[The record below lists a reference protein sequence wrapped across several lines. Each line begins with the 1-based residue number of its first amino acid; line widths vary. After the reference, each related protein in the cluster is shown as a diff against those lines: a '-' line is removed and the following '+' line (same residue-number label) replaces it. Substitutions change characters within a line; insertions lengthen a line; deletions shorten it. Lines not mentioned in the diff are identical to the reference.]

1 MKCPKCGYPVLP
13 KFTKCPHCGESLIK
27 EDNNTN
33 LPDAN
38 DFSIVKGRAIWNVQK
53 GEIAHLIK
61 ETELINTDG
70 LKGVIVQE
78 GCSAIVFMN
87 GIITSIMQAGIYSFP
102 TKEPTSAIRPVVPS
116 EPKVEDKP
124 NDLTGFTNG
133 ASAIGRGIRN
143 FLFGKKKDE
152 NPEQHVKRVERTKE
166 KISKL
171 PDLKTCRIYIVS
183 NRLFNLFFDLQ
194 VDEEGNYDFAPFV
207 IATKTVDAKIALSL
221 QMQVTNM
228 NEFVGNYLTDQQSV
242 STVLFQQQ
250 LRTCV
255 KNTLTQLLRNL
266 DYQQDGLPEPIVNNL
281 KNRIKSACNEQ
292 LYGIEVNKVLDIT
305 DESED
310 FNRFRSAEHDLFV
323 NEKEL
328 DYLTRSNE
336 FRNRIEQEKN
346 KQEANQAANAESL
359 RQTLQSINKDKLL
372 SEDEMEQFVMMM
384 DSQKRLREAKTKQ
397 EEYEALSDMKKSRL
411 VKEEDIAALE
421 NVLAQNKVSR
431 DSIVDLMRAQAEQDL
446 ALNKQIA
453 EFKLSD
459 NKKDHDIAN
468 ELKDALHKGKLAS
481 TQLDT
486 KRIIDAYQDER
497 RKKEDDYT
505 FAQQQRKDDY
515 QFQQEQKLED
525 SSFNRQ
531 KRQNDWEFSNQ
542 QRQSDWEFNNQQ
554 RQQDADFKS
563 RVQNEDYD
571 FQKQQRQQDADFKSR
586 VQNEDYDFQ
595 KQQRQQDADFKSRV
609 QNEDYDFQ
617 KQQRQQDADF
627 KSRVQN
633 EDYDFQKQQRQQ
645 DADFKSRVQNE
656 DYDFQKQQRQQD
668 ADFKSRVQ
676 NEDYDFQKQQRQD
689 DREFNNQQ
697 RQSDWEFNNQQ
708 RQQDADFKSRVQNE
722 DYDFQ
727 KQQRQDNRDFLKQ
740 QRDFQGKVQ
749 NDDYEFLKKQRLD
762 EHQFEQDKR
771 KFQSR
776 VQNEDYDFQKM
787 QREQALKEEQ
797 NQADF
802 MRQRQNKFDDL
813 DVLERK
819 AAIAQRNMKAMKEA
833 ELAELQEKNRS
844 AETMQSMNLNVEM
857 NRDNLFANMTAEQ
870 IRAAQLSHLS
880 SDAQAEMAKSY
891 SSEKENELRAQQ
903 QAEQKAL
910 YEQMMQNQM
919 AQNSQ
924 NQEMMMKMAQ
934 MMQQGMTGMGQQQMA
949 AQQQRYDD
957 QVAMKQ
963 EYRENAMRQQQ
974 RTDHTQDS
982 ALDNIGRVSTAAA
995 SNMNAYGGRNQQYQ
1009 QPSQPQQPAARTR
1022 TCPSCGAEID
1032 ADETFCPEC
1041 GSRV

>member
-78 GCSAIVFMN
+78 GCTAIVFMN

-102 TKEPTSAIRPVVPS
+102 TKEPTPAIKPVVPS
-116 EPKVEDKP
+116 EPKAGEKT
-124 NDLTGFTNG
+124 NDFTGFVNG

-171 PDLKTCRIYIVS
+171 PDFKTCRIYIVS

-207 IATKTVDAKIALSL
+207 IATKTVDAKIAISL

-228 NEFVGNYLTDQQSV
+228 NEFVDNYLTDQQSV

-250 LRTCV
+250 LRTCI
-255 KNTLTQLLRNL
+255 KSTLAQLLRNL

-292 LYGIEVNKVLDIT
+292 LYGIEVTKVLDIT

-336 FRNRIEQEKN
+336 FRNRLEQEKN

-595 KQQRQQDADFKSRV
+595 KQQRQD
-609 QNEDYDFQ
+609 E
-617 KQQRQQDADF
+617 
-627 KSRVQN
+627 
-633 EDYDFQKQQRQQ
+633 
-645 DADFKSRVQNE
+645 
-656 DYDFQKQQRQQD
+656 
-668 ADFKSRVQ
+668 
-676 NEDYDFQKQQRQD
+676 
-689 DREFNNQQ
+689 
-697 RQSDWEFNNQQ
+697 
-708 RQQDADFKSRVQNE
+708 
-722 DYDFQ
+722 
-727 KQQRQDNRDFLKQ
+727 RDFLKQ

-880 SDAQAEMAKSY
+880 SEAQAEMAKSY

-934 MMQQGMTGMGQQQMA
+934 MMQQGMMGMGQQQMA

-1009 QPSQPQQPAARTR
+1009 QPSQPQQPAARTK

>member
-33 LPDAN
+33 LHDTN

-78 GCSAIVFMN
+78 GCTAIVFMN

-102 TKEPTSAIRPVVPS
+102 TKEPTPAIRPVVPS
-116 EPKVEDKP
+116 EPKAGDRT
-124 NDLTGFTNG
+124 NDFTGFANG
-133 ASAIGRGIRN
+133 ESAIGRGIRN

-152 NPEQHVKRVERTKE
+152 KPEQHEKRVERTKE
-166 KISKL
+166 KINKL

-242 STVLFQQQ
+242 STILFQQQ
-250 LRTCV
+250 LRTCI
-255 KNTLTQLLRNL
+255 KSTLTQLLRNL
-266 DYQQDGLPEPIVNNL
+266 DYQQDGLPEPIINNL

-292 LYGIEVNKVLDIT
+292 LYGIEVTKVLDIT

-431 DSIVDLMRAQAEQDL
+431 DSIVDLMRVQAEQDL

-497 RKKEDDYT
+497 SKKEDDYT

-571 FQKQQRQQDADFKSR
+571 FQMQQRQQDADFKSR
-586 VQNEDYDFQ
+586 LQNEDYDFQ
-595 KQQRQQDADFKSRV
+595 M
-609 QNEDYDFQ
+609 
-617 KQQRQQDADF
+617 
-627 KSRVQN
+627 
-633 EDYDFQKQQRQQ
+633 
-645 DADFKSRVQNE
+645 
-656 DYDFQKQQRQQD
+656 
-668 ADFKSRVQ
+668 
-676 NEDYDFQKQQRQD
+676 
-689 DREFNNQQ
+689 
-697 RQSDWEFNNQQ
+697 QQ

>member
-102 TKEPTSAIRPVVPS
+102 TKEPTPAIRPVVPS

-124 NDLTGFTNG
+124 NDFTGFANG

-143 FLFGKKKDE
+143 FLFSKKKDE
-152 NPEQHVKRVERTKE
+152 KPEQHEKRVDRTKE
-166 KISKL
+166 KINKL

-207 IATKTVDAKIALSL
+207 IATKTVDAKIAVSL

-250 LRTCV
+250 LRTCI
-255 KNTLTQLLRNL
+255 KSTLTQLLRNL

-292 LYGIEVNKVLDIT
+292 LYGIEVTKVLDIT

-328 DYLTRSNE
+328 DYLTRTNE

-571 FQKQQRQQDADFKSR
+571 FQKQQRQD
-586 VQNEDYDFQ
+586 E
-595 KQQRQQDADFKSRV
+595 
-609 QNEDYDFQ
+609 
-617 KQQRQQDADF
+617 
-627 KSRVQN
+627 
-633 EDYDFQKQQRQQ
+633 
-645 DADFKSRVQNE
+645 
-656 DYDFQKQQRQQD
+656 
-668 ADFKSRVQ
+668 
-676 NEDYDFQKQQRQD
+676 
-689 DREFNNQQ
+689 
-697 RQSDWEFNNQQ
+697 
-708 RQQDADFKSRVQNE
+708 
-722 DYDFQ
+722 
-727 KQQRQDNRDFLKQ
+727 RDFLKQ

-880 SDAQAEMAKSY
+880 SEAQAEMAKSY

-934 MMQQGMTGMGQQQMA
+934 MMQQGMMGMGQQQMA

-1009 QPSQPQQPAARTR
+1009 QPSQPQQPAARTK

>member
-1 MKCPKCGYPVLP
+1 MKCPKSGYPVLP

-61 ETELINTDG
+61 ETELINTDS

-102 TKEPTSAIRPVVPS
+102 TKEPTPAIRSVVPS
-116 EPKVEDKP
+116 EPKVEDEP
-124 NDLTGFTNG
+124 NDFTGFGNG

-143 FLFGKKKDE
+143 FLFSKKKDE
-152 NPEQHVKRVERTKE
+152 KPEQHEKRVDRTKE
-166 KISKL
+166 KINKL

-207 IATKTVDAKIALSL
+207 IATKTVDAKIAVSL

-250 LRTCV
+250 LRTCI
-255 KNTLTQLLRNL
+255 KSTLTQLLRNL

-292 LYGIEVNKVLDIT
+292 LYGIEVTKVLDIT

-459 NKKDHDIAN
+459 NKKDHDRAN

-542 QRQSDWEFNNQQ
+542 QRQ
-554 RQQDADFKS
+554 QDADFKS

-571 FQKQQRQQDADFKSR
+571 FQM
-586 VQNEDYDFQ
+586 
-595 KQQRQQDADFKSRV
+595 
-609 QNEDYDFQ
+609 
-617 KQQRQQDADF
+617 
-627 KSRVQN
+627 
-633 EDYDFQKQQRQQ
+633 
-645 DADFKSRVQNE
+645 
-656 DYDFQKQQRQQD
+656 QQRQQD

-689 DREFNNQQ
+689 E
-697 RQSDWEFNNQQ
+697 
-708 RQQDADFKSRVQNE
+708 
-722 DYDFQ
+722 
-727 KQQRQDNRDFLKQ
+727 RDFLKQ

-880 SDAQAEMAKSY
+880 SEAQAEMAKSY

-934 MMQQGMTGMGQQQMA
+934 MMQQGMMGMGQQQMA

-1009 QPSQPQQPAARTR
+1009 QPSQPQQPAARTK

>member
-78 GCSAIVFMN
+78 GCTAIVFMN

-102 TKEPTSAIRPVVPS
+102 TKEPTPAIKPVVPS
-116 EPKVEDKP
+116 EPKAGEKT
-124 NDLTGFTNG
+124 NDFTGFVNG

-152 NPEQHVKRVERTKE
+152 KPEQHEKRVERTKE
-166 KISKL
+166 KINKL

-255 KNTLTQLLRNL
+255 KNTLTQILRNL
-266 DYQQDGLPEPIVNNL
+266 DYQQDSLPEPIVNNL

-292 LYGIEVNKVLDIT
+292 LYGIEVTKVLDIT

-310 FNRFRSAEHDLFV
+310 FNRFRSAERDLFV

-336 FRNRIEQEKN
+336 FRNRLEQEKN

-525 SSFNRQ
+525 SYFNRQ

-571 FQKQQRQQDADFKSR
+571 FQKQQRH
-586 VQNEDYDFQ
+586 
-595 KQQRQQDADFKSRV
+595 
-609 QNEDYDFQ
+609 
-617 KQQRQQDADF
+617 
-627 KSRVQN
+627 
-633 EDYDFQKQQRQQ
+633 
-645 DADFKSRVQNE
+645 
-656 DYDFQKQQRQQD
+656 QD

-689 DREFNNQQ
+689 E
-697 RQSDWEFNNQQ
+697 
-708 RQQDADFKSRVQNE
+708 
-722 DYDFQ
+722 
-727 KQQRQDNRDFLKQ
+727 RDFLKQ

-880 SDAQAEMAKSY
+880 SEAQAEMAKSY

-934 MMQQGMTGMGQQQMA
+934 MMQQGMMGMGQQQMA

-1009 QPSQPQQPAARTR
+1009 QPSQPQQPAARTK

>member
-102 TKEPTSAIRPVVPS
+102 TKEPTPAIRPVVPS

-124 NDLTGFTNG
+124 NDFTGFANG

-171 PDLKTCRIYIVS
+171 PDFKTCRIYIVS

-250 LRTCV
+250 LRTCI
-255 KNTLTQLLRNL
+255 KSTLTQLLRNL
-266 DYQQDGLPEPIVNNL
+266 DYQQDGLPEPIINNL

-292 LYGIEVNKVLDIT
+292 LYGIEVTKVLDIT

-336 FRNRIEQEKN
+336 FRNRLEQEKN

-633 EDYDFQKQQRQQ
+633 EDYDFQKQQRQ
-645 DADFKSRVQNE
+645 DE
-656 DYDFQKQQRQQD
+656 
-668 ADFKSRVQ
+668 
-676 NEDYDFQKQQRQD
+676 
-689 DREFNNQQ
+689 
-697 RQSDWEFNNQQ
+697 
-708 RQQDADFKSRVQNE
+708 
-722 DYDFQ
+722 
-727 KQQRQDNRDFLKQ
+727 RDFLKQ

-880 SDAQAEMAKSY
+880 SEAQAEMAKSY

-934 MMQQGMTGMGQQQMA
+934 MMQQGMMGMGQQQMA

-1009 QPSQPQQPAARTR
+1009 QPSQPQQPAARTK

>member
-1 MKCPKCGYPVLP
+1 MKCPICGYPVLP

-78 GCSAIVFMN
+78 GCTAIVFMN
-87 GIITSIMQAGIYSFP
+87 GTITSIMQADVYTFS
-102 TKEPTSAIRPVVPS
+102 ENETSPSARPGDVNIAKTENQTALSKGFLS
-116 EPKVEDKP
+116 E
-124 NDLTGFTNG
+124 
-133 ASAIGRGIRN
+133 ASALGRGISK
-143 FLFGKKKDE
+143 FIFGKKKE
-152 NPEQHVKRVERTKE
+152 EKTEQHVKRVERTKE
-166 KISKL
+166 KINKL

-207 IATKTVDAKIALSL
+207 IATKTVDAKIAVSL

-250 LRTCV
+250 LRTCI
-255 KNTLTQLLRNL
+255 KSTLTQLLRNL

-292 LYGIEVNKVLDIT
+292 LYGIEITKVLDIT

-497 RKKEDDYT
+497 RKMEDDYT

-617 KQQRQQDADF
+617 KQQRQ
-627 KSRVQN
+627 
-633 EDYDFQKQQRQQ
+633 
-645 DADFKSRVQNE
+645 
-656 DYDFQKQQRQQD
+656 
-668 ADFKSRVQ
+668 
-676 NEDYDFQKQQRQD
+676 D

-727 KQQRQDNRDFLKQ
+727 KQQRQDDRDFLKQ

-813 DVLERK
+813 DALERK

-934 MMQQGMTGMGQQQMA
+934 MMQQGMMGMGQQQMA

-1009 QPSQPQQPAARTR
+1009 QPSQPQQPAARTK

>member
-78 GCSAIVFMN
+78 GCTAIVFMN

-102 TKEPTSAIRPVVPS
+102 TKEPTPAIKPVVPS
-116 EPKVEDKP
+116 EPKAGEKT
-124 NDLTGFTNG
+124 NDFTGFVNG

-152 NPEQHVKRVERTKE
+152 KPEQHEKRVERTKE

-171 PDLKTCRIYIVS
+171 PDFKTCRIYIVS

-292 LYGIEVNKVLDIT
+292 LYGIEVTKVLDIT

-336 FRNRIEQEKN
+336 FRNRLEQEKN

-633 EDYDFQKQQRQQ
+633 EDYDFQKQQRQ
-645 DADFKSRVQNE
+645 DE
-656 DYDFQKQQRQQD
+656 
-668 ADFKSRVQ
+668 
-676 NEDYDFQKQQRQD
+676 
-689 DREFNNQQ
+689 
-697 RQSDWEFNNQQ
+697 
-708 RQQDADFKSRVQNE
+708 
-722 DYDFQ
+722 
-727 KQQRQDNRDFLKQ
+727 RDFLKQ

-880 SDAQAEMAKSY
+880 SEAQAEMAKSY

-934 MMQQGMTGMGQQQMA
+934 MMQQGMMGMGQQQMA

-1009 QPSQPQQPAARTR
+1009 QPSQPQQPAARTK

>member
-1 MKCPKCGYPVLP
+1 M
-13 KFTKCPHCGESLIK
+13 
-27 EDNNTN
+27 
-33 LPDAN
+33 
-38 DFSIVKGRAIWNVQK
+38 
-53 GEIAHLIK
+53 
-61 ETELINTDG
+61 
-70 LKGVIVQE
+70 
-78 GCSAIVFMN
+78 
-87 GIITSIMQAGIYSFP
+87 
-102 TKEPTSAIRPVVPS
+102 
-116 EPKVEDKP
+116 
-124 NDLTGFTNG
+124 
-133 ASAIGRGIRN
+133 
-143 FLFGKKKDE
+143 
-152 NPEQHVKRVERTKE
+152 
-166 KISKL
+166 

-250 LRTCV
+250 LRTCI
-255 KNTLTQLLRNL
+255 KSTLAQLLRNL
-266 DYQQDGLPEPIVNNL
+266 DYQQDGLPEPIINNL

-292 LYGIEVNKVLDIT
+292 LYGIEVTKVLDIT

-336 FRNRIEQEKN
+336 FRNRLEQEKN

-459 NKKDHDIAN
+459 NKKEHDIAN

-542 QRQSDWEFNNQQ
+542 QRQ
-554 RQQDADFKS
+554 QDADFKS

-571 FQKQQRQQDADFKSR
+571 FQM
-586 VQNEDYDFQ
+586 
-595 KQQRQQDADFKSRV
+595 
-609 QNEDYDFQ
+609 
-617 KQQRQQDADF
+617 
-627 KSRVQN
+627 
-633 EDYDFQKQQRQQ
+633 
-645 DADFKSRVQNE
+645 
-656 DYDFQKQQRQQD
+656 QQRQQD

-689 DREFNNQQ
+689 E
-697 RQSDWEFNNQQ
+697 
-708 RQQDADFKSRVQNE
+708 
-722 DYDFQ
+722 
-727 KQQRQDNRDFLKQ
+727 RDFLKQ

-813 DVLERK
+813 DALERK

-934 MMQQGMTGMGQQQMA
+934 MMQQGMMGMGQQQMA

-1009 QPSQPQQPAARTR
+1009 QPSQPQQPAARTK

>member
-1 MKCPKCGYPVLP
+1 MKCPICGYPVLP
-13 KFTKCPHCGESLIK
+13 KFTKCPHCGESLVK

-78 GCSAIVFMN
+78 GCTAIVFMN

-102 TKEPTSAIRPVVPS
+102 TKEPTPAIRPVVPS
-116 EPKVEDKP
+116 EPKAGDRT
-124 NDLTGFTNG
+124 NDFTGFANG
-133 ASAIGRGIRN
+133 ESAIGRGIRN

-152 NPEQHVKRVERTKE
+152 KPEQHEKRVEHTKE
-166 KISKL
+166 KINKL

-242 STVLFQQQ
+242 STILFQQQ
-250 LRTCV
+250 LRTCI
-255 KNTLTQLLRNL
+255 KSTLTQLLRNL
-266 DYQQDGLPEPIVNNL
+266 DYQQDGLPEPIINNL

-292 LYGIEVNKVLDIT
+292 LYGIEVTKVLDIT

-346 KQEANQAANAESL
+346 KQEANQAANAKSL

-431 DSIVDLMRAQAEQDL
+431 DSIVDLMRVQAEQDL

-459 NKKDHDIAN
+459 NKKYHDIAN

-531 KRQNDWEFSNQ
+531 KRQNDWEFS
-542 QRQSDWEFNNQQ
+542 
-554 RQQDADFKS
+554 
-563 RVQNEDYD
+563 
-571 FQKQQRQQDADFKSR
+571 
-586 VQNEDYDFQ
+586 
-595 KQQRQQDADFKSRV
+595 
-609 QNEDYDFQ
+609 
-617 KQQRQQDADF
+617 
-627 KSRVQN
+627 
-633 EDYDFQKQQRQQ
+633 
-645 DADFKSRVQNE
+645 
-656 DYDFQKQQRQQD
+656 
-668 ADFKSRVQ
+668 
-676 NEDYDFQKQQRQD
+676 
-689 DREFNNQQ
+689 
-697 RQSDWEFNNQQ
+697 NQQ

-934 MMQQGMTGMGQQQMA
+934 MMQQGMMGMGQQQMA

-1009 QPSQPQQPAARTR
+1009 QPSQPQQPAARTK

>member
-1 MKCPKCGYPVLP
+1 MKCPICGYPVLP
-13 KFTKCPHCGESLIK
+13 KFTKCPHCGESLVK

-78 GCSAIVFMN
+78 GCTAIVFMN

-102 TKEPTSAIRPVVPS
+102 TKEPTPAIRPVVPS
-116 EPKVEDKP
+116 EPKAGDRT
-124 NDLTGFTNG
+124 NDFTGFANG
-133 ASAIGRGIRN
+133 ESAIGRGIRN

-152 NPEQHVKRVERTKE
+152 KPEQHEKRVERTKE
-166 KISKL
+166 KINKL

-250 LRTCV
+250 LRTCI
-255 KNTLTQLLRNL
+255 KSTLTQLLRNL
-266 DYQQDGLPEPIVNNL
+266 DYQQDGLPEPIINNL

-292 LYGIEVNKVLDIT
+292 LYGIEVTKVLDIT

-542 QRQSDWEFNNQQ
+542 QRQ
-554 RQQDADFKS
+554 QDADFKS

-571 FQKQQRQQDADFKSR
+571 FQM
-586 VQNEDYDFQ
+586 
-595 KQQRQQDADFKSRV
+595 
-609 QNEDYDFQ
+609 
-617 KQQRQQDADF
+617 
-627 KSRVQN
+627 
-633 EDYDFQKQQRQQ
+633 
-645 DADFKSRVQNE
+645 
-656 DYDFQKQQRQQD
+656 
-668 ADFKSRVQ
+668 
-676 NEDYDFQKQQRQD
+676 
-689 DREFNNQQ
+689 
-697 RQSDWEFNNQQ
+697 QQ

-844 AETMQSMNLNVEM
+844 AETMQSMNFNVEM

-880 SDAQAEMAKSY
+880 SEAQAEMAKSY
-891 SSEKENELRAQQ
+891 SSEKENELRVQQ

-934 MMQQGMTGMGQQQMA
+934 MMQQGMMGMGQQQMA

-1009 QPSQPQQPAARTR
+1009 QPFQPQQPTARTK

>member
-38 DFSIVKGRAIWNVQK
+38 EFSIVNGRAIWNVQK

-102 TKEPTSAIRPVVPS
+102 TKEPTPAIKPVVPS
-116 EPKVEDKP
+116 EPKAGEKT
-124 NDLTGFTNG
+124 NDFTGFVNG

-152 NPEQHVKRVERTKE
+152 KPEQHEKRVERTKE
-166 KISKL
+166 KINKL

-292 LYGIEVNKVLDIT
+292 LYGIEVTKVLDIT

-310 FNRFRSAEHDLFV
+310 FNRFRSAERDLFV

-336 FRNRIEQEKN
+336 FRNRLEQEKN

-571 FQKQQRQQDADFKSR
+571 FQKQQRQ
-586 VQNEDYDFQ
+586 
-595 KQQRQQDADFKSRV
+595 
-609 QNEDYDFQ
+609 
-617 KQQRQQDADF
+617 
-627 KSRVQN
+627 
-633 EDYDFQKQQRQQ
+633 
-645 DADFKSRVQNE
+645 
-656 DYDFQKQQRQQD
+656 
-668 ADFKSRVQ
+668 
-676 NEDYDFQKQQRQD
+676 D

-727 KQQRQDNRDFLKQ
+727 KQQRQDERDFLKQ

-934 MMQQGMTGMGQQQMA
+934 MMQQGMMGMGQQQMA

-995 SNMNAYGGRNQQYQ
+995 SNMNAYGGRNKQYQ
-1009 QPSQPQQPAARTR
+1009 QPSQPQQPAARTK

>member
-78 GCSAIVFMN
+78 GCTAIVFMN

-102 TKEPTSAIRPVVPS
+102 TKEPTPAIKPVVPS
-116 EPKVEDKP
+116 EPKAGEKT
-124 NDLTGFTNG
+124 NDFTGFVNG

-152 NPEQHVKRVERTKE
+152 KPEQHEKRVERTKE
-166 KISKL
+166 KINKL

-292 LYGIEVNKVLDIT
+292 LYGIEVTKVLDIT

-310 FNRFRSAEHDLFV
+310 FNRFRSAERDLFV

-336 FRNRIEQEKN
+336 FRNRLEQEKN

-633 EDYDFQKQQRQQ
+633 EDYDFQKQQRQ
-645 DADFKSRVQNE
+645 DE
-656 DYDFQKQQRQQD
+656 
-668 ADFKSRVQ
+668 
-676 NEDYDFQKQQRQD
+676 
-689 DREFNNQQ
+689 
-697 RQSDWEFNNQQ
+697 
-708 RQQDADFKSRVQNE
+708 
-722 DYDFQ
+722 
-727 KQQRQDNRDFLKQ
+727 RDFLKQ

-880 SDAQAEMAKSY
+880 SEAQAEMAKSY

-934 MMQQGMTGMGQQQMA
+934 MMQQGMMGMGQQQMA

-1009 QPSQPQQPAARTR
+1009 QPSQPQQPAARTK

>member
-61 ETELINTDG
+61 ETELINTDS

-102 TKEPTSAIRPVVPS
+102 TKEPTPTIRSVVPS
-116 EPKVEDKP
+116 EPKVEDEP
-124 NDLTGFTNG
+124 NDFTGFGNG

-143 FLFGKKKDE
+143 FLFSKKKDE
-152 NPEQHVKRVERTKE
+152 KPEQHEKRVDRTKE
-166 KISKL
+166 KINKL

-266 DYQQDGLPEPIVNNL
+266 DYQQDGLPEPIINNL

-292 LYGIEVNKVLDIT
+292 LYGIEVTKVLDIT

-336 FRNRIEQEKN
+336 FRNRLEQEKN

-531 KRQNDWEFSNQ
+531 KRQNDWEFS
-542 QRQSDWEFNNQQ
+542 
-554 RQQDADFKS
+554 
-563 RVQNEDYD
+563 
-571 FQKQQRQQDADFKSR
+571 
-586 VQNEDYDFQ
+586 
-595 KQQRQQDADFKSRV
+595 
-609 QNEDYDFQ
+609 
-617 KQQRQQDADF
+617 
-627 KSRVQN
+627 
-633 EDYDFQKQQRQQ
+633 
-645 DADFKSRVQNE
+645 
-656 DYDFQKQQRQQD
+656 
-668 ADFKSRVQ
+668 
-676 NEDYDFQKQQRQD
+676 
-689 DREFNNQQ
+689 
-697 RQSDWEFNNQQ
+697 NQQ

-934 MMQQGMTGMGQQQMA
+934 MMQQGMMGMGQQQMA

-1009 QPSQPQQPAARTR
+1009 QPSQPQQPAARTK

>member
-78 GCSAIVFMN
+78 GCTAIVFMN

-102 TKEPTSAIRPVVPS
+102 TKEPTPAIKPVVPS
-116 EPKVEDKP
+116 EPKAGEKT
-124 NDLTGFTNG
+124 NDFTGFANG

-152 NPEQHVKRVERTKE
+152 KPEQHEKRVERTKE
-166 KISKL
+166 KINKL

-292 LYGIEVNKVLDIT
+292 LYGIEVTKVLDIT

-595 KQQRQQDADFKSRV
+595 KQQRQD
-609 QNEDYDFQ
+609 E
-617 KQQRQQDADF
+617 
-627 KSRVQN
+627 
-633 EDYDFQKQQRQQ
+633 
-645 DADFKSRVQNE
+645 
-656 DYDFQKQQRQQD
+656 
-668 ADFKSRVQ
+668 
-676 NEDYDFQKQQRQD
+676 
-689 DREFNNQQ
+689 
-697 RQSDWEFNNQQ
+697 
-708 RQQDADFKSRVQNE
+708 
-722 DYDFQ
+722 
-727 KQQRQDNRDFLKQ
+727 RDFLKQ

-880 SDAQAEMAKSY
+880 SEAQAEMAKSY

-934 MMQQGMTGMGQQQMA
+934 MMQQGMMGMGQQQMA

-1009 QPSQPQQPAARTR
+1009 QPSQPQQPAARTK

>member
-38 DFSIVKGRAIWNVQK
+38 EFSIVNGRAIWNVQK

-87 GIITSIMQAGIYSFP
+87 GIITSIMQADVYTFS
-102 TKEPTSAIRPVVPS
+102 ENETSPS
-116 EPKVEDKP
+116 AKPGDVNIDKTE
-124 NDLTGFTNG
+124 NQTALSKGFLSE
-133 ASAIGRGIRN
+133 ASALGRGISK
-143 FLFGKKKDE
+143 FIFGKKKDE
-152 NPEQHVKRVERTKE
+152 KTEQHVKRVERTKE
-166 KISKL
+166 KINKL

-207 IATKTVDAKIALSL
+207 IATKTVDAKIAVSL

-250 LRTCV
+250 LRTCI
-255 KNTLTQLLRNL
+255 KSTLTQLLRNL

-292 LYGIEVNKVLDIT
+292 LYGIEVTKVLDIT

-431 DSIVDLMRAQAEQDL
+431 DSIVDLMRVQAEQDL

-571 FQKQQRQQDADFKSR
+571 FQM
-586 VQNEDYDFQ
+586 
-595 KQQRQQDADFKSRV
+595 
-609 QNEDYDFQ
+609 
-617 KQQRQQDADF
+617 
-627 KSRVQN
+627 
-633 EDYDFQKQQRQQ
+633 
-645 DADFKSRVQNE
+645 
-656 DYDFQKQQRQQD
+656 
-668 ADFKSRVQ
+668 
-676 NEDYDFQKQQRQD
+676 
-689 DREFNNQQ
+689 
-697 RQSDWEFNNQQ
+697 QQ

-813 DVLERK
+813 DALERK

-934 MMQQGMTGMGQQQMA
+934 MMQQGMMGMGQQQMA

-1009 QPSQPQQPAARTR
+1009 QPSQPQQPAARTK

>member
-61 ETELINTDG
+61 ETELINTDS

-102 TKEPTSAIRPVVPS
+102 TKEPTPTIRSVVPS
-116 EPKVEDKP
+116 EPKVEDEP
-124 NDLTGFTNG
+124 NDFTGFGNG

-143 FLFGKKKDE
+143 FLFSKKKDE
-152 NPEQHVKRVERTKE
+152 KPEQHEKRVDRTKE
-166 KISKL
+166 KINKL

-266 DYQQDGLPEPIVNNL
+266 DYQQDGLPEPIINNL

-292 LYGIEVNKVLDIT
+292 LYGIEVTKVLDIT

-336 FRNRIEQEKN
+336 FRNRLEQEKN

-571 FQKQQRQQDADFKSR
+571 FQKQQRQ
-586 VQNEDYDFQ
+586 
-595 KQQRQQDADFKSRV
+595 
-609 QNEDYDFQ
+609 
-617 KQQRQQDADF
+617 
-627 KSRVQN
+627 
-633 EDYDFQKQQRQQ
+633 
-645 DADFKSRVQNE
+645 
-656 DYDFQKQQRQQD
+656 
-668 ADFKSRVQ
+668 
-676 NEDYDFQKQQRQD
+676 D

-727 KQQRQDNRDFLKQ
+727 KQQRQDERDFLKQ

-880 SDAQAEMAKSY
+880 SEAQAEMAKSY

-903 QAEQKAL
+903 QAEKKAL

-934 MMQQGMTGMGQQQMA
+934 MMQQGMMGMGQQQMA

-1009 QPSQPQQPAARTR
+1009 QPSQPQQPADRTK

>member
-102 TKEPTSAIRPVVPS
+102 TKEPTPAIRPVVPS
-116 EPKVEDKP
+116 EPKAGDKT
-124 NDLTGFTNG
+124 NDFTGFANG
-133 ASAIGRGIRN
+133 ESAIGRGIRN

-152 NPEQHVKRVERTKE
+152 KPEQHEKRVDRTKE
-166 KISKL
+166 KINKL

-255 KNTLTQLLRNL
+255 KSTLTQLLRNL
-266 DYQQDGLPEPIVNNL
+266 DYQQDGLPEPIIINL

-292 LYGIEVNKVLDIT
+292 LYGIEVTKVLDIT

-336 FRNRIEQEKN
+336 FRNRLEQEKN

-571 FQKQQRQQDADFKSR
+571 FQKQQRQQDA
-586 VQNEDYDFQ
+586 
-595 KQQRQQDADFKSRV
+595 A
-609 QNEDYDFQ
+609 
-617 KQQRQQDADF
+617 
-627 KSRVQN
+627 
-633 EDYDFQKQQRQQ
+633 
-645 DADFKSRVQNE
+645 
-656 DYDFQKQQRQQD
+656 
-668 ADFKSRVQ
+668 
-676 NEDYDFQKQQRQD
+676 
-689 DREFNNQQ
+689 
-697 RQSDWEFNNQQ
+697 
-708 RQQDADFKSRVQNE
+708 FKSRVQNE

-934 MMQQGMTGMGQQQMA
+934 MMQQGMMGMGQQQMA

-1009 QPSQPQQPAARTR
+1009 QPSQPQQPAARTK
-1022 TCPSCGAEID
+1022 TCPSCGAEFD

>member
-78 GCSAIVFMN
+78 GCTAIVFMN

-102 TKEPTSAIRPVVPS
+102 TKEPTPAIRPVVPS
-116 EPKVEDKP
+116 EPKAGDRT
-124 NDLTGFTNG
+124 NDFTGFANG
-133 ASAIGRGIRN
+133 ESAIGRGIRN

-152 NPEQHVKRVERTKE
+152 KPEQHEKRVERTKE
-166 KISKL
+166 KINKL

-228 NEFVGNYLTDQQSV
+228 NEFVDNYLTDQQSV

-250 LRTCV
+250 LRTCI
-255 KNTLTQLLRNL
+255 KSTLAQLLRNL

-292 LYGIEVNKVLDIT
+292 LYGIEVTKVLDIT

-336 FRNRIEQEKN
+336 FRNRLEQEKN

-571 FQKQQRQQDADFKSR
+571 FQKQQRQD
-586 VQNEDYDFQ
+586 E
-595 KQQRQQDADFKSRV
+595 
-609 QNEDYDFQ
+609 
-617 KQQRQQDADF
+617 
-627 KSRVQN
+627 
-633 EDYDFQKQQRQQ
+633 
-645 DADFKSRVQNE
+645 
-656 DYDFQKQQRQQD
+656 
-668 ADFKSRVQ
+668 
-676 NEDYDFQKQQRQD
+676 
-689 DREFNNQQ
+689 
-697 RQSDWEFNNQQ
+697 
-708 RQQDADFKSRVQNE
+708 
-722 DYDFQ
+722 
-727 KQQRQDNRDFLKQ
+727 RDFLKQ

-880 SDAQAEMAKSY
+880 SEAQAEMAKSY

-934 MMQQGMTGMGQQQMA
+934 MMQQGMMGMGQQQMA

-1009 QPSQPQQPAARTR
+1009 QPSQPQQPAARTK

>member
-1 MKCPKCGYPVLP
+1 MKCPICGYPVLP
-13 KFTKCPHCGESLIK
+13 KFTKCPHCGESLVK

-87 GIITSIMQAGIYSFP
+87 GAITSIMQADVYTFS
-102 TKEPTSAIRPVVPS
+102 ENETSPS
-116 EPKVEDKP
+116 AKPGDVNIDKTE
-124 NDLTGFTNG
+124 NQTALSKGFLSE
-133 ASAIGRGIRN
+133 ASALGRGISK
-143 FLFGKKKDE
+143 FIFGKKKE
-152 NPEQHVKRVERTKE
+152 EKTEQHVKRVERTKE
-166 KISKL
+166 KINKL

-207 IATKTVDAKIALSL
+207 IATKTVDAKIAVSL

-250 LRTCV
+250 LRTCI
-255 KNTLTQLLRNL
+255 KSTLTQLLRNL
-266 DYQQDGLPEPIVNNL
+266 DYQQDDLPEPIVNNL

-292 LYGIEVNKVLDIT
+292 LYGIEVTKVLDIT

-328 DYLTRSNE
+328 DYLTRTNE

-497 RKKEDDYT
+497 RKMEDDYT

-531 KRQNDWEFSNQ
+531 KRQSDWEFSNQ

-571 FQKQQRQQDADFKSR
+571 FQKQQRQQDA
-586 VQNEDYDFQ
+586 E
-595 KQQRQQDADFKSRV
+595 
-609 QNEDYDFQ
+609 
-617 KQQRQQDADF
+617 
-627 KSRVQN
+627 
-633 EDYDFQKQQRQQ
+633 
-645 DADFKSRVQNE
+645 
-656 DYDFQKQQRQQD
+656 
-668 ADFKSRVQ
+668 
-676 NEDYDFQKQQRQD
+676 
-689 DREFNNQQ
+689 
-697 RQSDWEFNNQQ
+697 
-708 RQQDADFKSRVQNE
+708 FKSRVQNE

-833 ELAELQEKNRS
+833 ELAELQEKNHS

>member
-1 MKCPKCGYPVLP
+1 MKCPICGYPVLP
-13 KFTKCPHCGESLIK
+13 KFTKCPHCGESLVK

-78 GCSAIVFMN
+78 GCTAIVFMN

-102 TKEPTSAIRPVVPS
+102 TKEPTPAIRPVVPS
-116 EPKVEDKP
+116 EPKAGDRT
-124 NDLTGFTNG
+124 NDFTGFANG
-133 ASAIGRGIRN
+133 ESAIGRGIRN

-152 NPEQHVKRVERTKE
+152 KPEQHEKRVEHTKE
-166 KISKL
+166 KINKL

-242 STVLFQQQ
+242 STILFQQQ
-250 LRTCV
+250 LRTCI
-255 KNTLTQLLRNL
+255 KSTLTQLLRNL
-266 DYQQDGLPEPIVNNL
+266 DYQQDGLPEPIINNL

-292 LYGIEVNKVLDIT
+292 LYGIEVTKVLDIT

-571 FQKQQRQQDADFKSR
+571 FQKQQRQD
-586 VQNEDYDFQ
+586 E
-595 KQQRQQDADFKSRV
+595 
-609 QNEDYDFQ
+609 
-617 KQQRQQDADF
+617 
-627 KSRVQN
+627 
-633 EDYDFQKQQRQQ
+633 
-645 DADFKSRVQNE
+645 
-656 DYDFQKQQRQQD
+656 
-668 ADFKSRVQ
+668 
-676 NEDYDFQKQQRQD
+676 
-689 DREFNNQQ
+689 
-697 RQSDWEFNNQQ
+697 
-708 RQQDADFKSRVQNE
+708 
-722 DYDFQ
+722 
-727 KQQRQDNRDFLKQ
+727 RDFLKQ

-934 MMQQGMTGMGQQQMA
+934 MMQQGMMGMGQQQMA

-1009 QPSQPQQPAARTR
+1009 QPSQPQQPAARTK

>member
-1 MKCPKCGYPVLP
+1 MKCPICGYPVLP
-13 KFTKCPHCGESLIK
+13 KFTKCPHCGESLVK

-78 GCSAIVFMN
+78 GCTAIVFMN

-102 TKEPTSAIRPVVPS
+102 TKEPTPAIRPVVPS
-116 EPKVEDKP
+116 EPKAGDRT
-124 NDLTGFTNG
+124 NDFTGFANG
-133 ASAIGRGIRN
+133 ESAIGRGIRN

-152 NPEQHVKRVERTKE
+152 KPEQHEKRVERTKE
-166 KISKL
+166 KINKL

-292 LYGIEVNKVLDIT
+292 LYGIEVTKVLDIT

-310 FNRFRSAEHDLFV
+310 FNRFRSAERDLFV

-336 FRNRIEQEKN
+336 FRNRLEQEKN

-397 EEYEALSDMKKSRL
+397 EEYEALSDIKKSRL

-571 FQKQQRQQDADFKSR
+571 FQKQQRQ
-586 VQNEDYDFQ
+586 
-595 KQQRQQDADFKSRV
+595 
-609 QNEDYDFQ
+609 
-617 KQQRQQDADF
+617 
-627 KSRVQN
+627 
-633 EDYDFQKQQRQQ
+633 
-645 DADFKSRVQNE
+645 
-656 DYDFQKQQRQQD
+656 
-668 ADFKSRVQ
+668 
-676 NEDYDFQKQQRQD
+676 D
-689 DREFNNQQ
+689 D
-697 RQSDWEFNNQQ
+697 
-708 RQQDADFKSRVQNE
+708 
-722 DYDFQ
+722 
-727 KQQRQDNRDFLKQ
+727 RDFLKQ

>member
-38 DFSIVKGRAIWNVQK
+38 EFSIVNGRAIWNVQK

-102 TKEPTSAIRPVVPS
+102 TKEPTPAIKPVVPS
-116 EPKVEDKP
+116 EPKAGEKT
-124 NDLTGFTNG
+124 NDFTGFVNG

-152 NPEQHVKRVERTKE
+152 KPEQHEKRVERTKE
-166 KISKL
+166 KINKL

-292 LYGIEVNKVLDIT
+292 LYGIEVTKVLDIT

-310 FNRFRSAEHDLFV
+310 FNRFRSAERDLFV

-336 FRNRIEQEKN
+336 FRNRLEQEKN

-571 FQKQQRQQDADFKSR
+571 FQKQQRQ
-586 VQNEDYDFQ
+586 
-595 KQQRQQDADFKSRV
+595 
-609 QNEDYDFQ
+609 
-617 KQQRQQDADF
+617 
-627 KSRVQN
+627 
-633 EDYDFQKQQRQQ
+633 
-645 DADFKSRVQNE
+645 
-656 DYDFQKQQRQQD
+656 
-668 ADFKSRVQ
+668 
-676 NEDYDFQKQQRQD
+676 D

-727 KQQRQDNRDFLKQ
+727 KQQRQDERDFLKQ

-934 MMQQGMTGMGQQQMA
+934 MMQQGMMGMGQQQMA

-1009 QPSQPQQPAARTR
+1009 QPSQPQQPAARTK

>member
-102 TKEPTSAIRPVVPS
+102 TKEPTPAIRPVVPS

-124 NDLTGFTNG
+124 NDFTGFANG

-171 PDLKTCRIYIVS
+171 PDFKTCRIYIVS

-207 IATKTVDAKIALSL
+207 IATKTVDAKIAVSL

-228 NEFVGNYLTDQQSV
+228 NEFVDNYLTDQQSV

-250 LRTCV
+250 LRTCI
-255 KNTLTQLLRNL
+255 KSTLAQLLRNL

-292 LYGIEVNKVLDIT
+292 LYGIEVTKVLDIT

-336 FRNRIEQEKN
+336 FRNRLEQEKN

-595 KQQRQQDADFKSRV
+595 KQQRQQDADFKS
-609 QNEDYDFQ
+609 
-617 KQQRQQDADF
+617 
-627 KSRVQN
+627 S
-633 EDYDFQKQQRQQ
+633 
-645 DADFKSRVQNE
+645 VQNE

-689 DREFNNQQ
+689 E
-697 RQSDWEFNNQQ
+697 
-708 RQQDADFKSRVQNE
+708 
-722 DYDFQ
+722 
-727 KQQRQDNRDFLKQ
+727 RDFLKQ

-880 SDAQAEMAKSY
+880 SEAQAEMAKSY

-934 MMQQGMTGMGQQQMA
+934 MMQQGMMGMGQQQMA

-1009 QPSQPQQPAARTR
+1009 QPSQPQQPAARTK

>member
-61 ETELINTDG
+61 ETELINTDS

-102 TKEPTSAIRPVVPS
+102 TKEPTPAIRPVVPS

-124 NDLTGFTNG
+124 NDFTGFANG

-152 NPEQHVKRVERTKE
+152 KPEQHEKRVDRTKE
-166 KISKL
+166 KINKL

-266 DYQQDGLPEPIVNNL
+266 DYQQDGLPEPIINNL

-292 LYGIEVNKVLDIT
+292 LYGIEVTKVLDIT

-336 FRNRIEQEKN
+336 FRNRLEQEKN

-571 FQKQQRQQDADFKSR
+571 FQKQQRQD
-586 VQNEDYDFQ
+586 E
-595 KQQRQQDADFKSRV
+595 
-609 QNEDYDFQ
+609 
-617 KQQRQQDADF
+617 
-627 KSRVQN
+627 
-633 EDYDFQKQQRQQ
+633 
-645 DADFKSRVQNE
+645 
-656 DYDFQKQQRQQD
+656 
-668 ADFKSRVQ
+668 
-676 NEDYDFQKQQRQD
+676 
-689 DREFNNQQ
+689 
-697 RQSDWEFNNQQ
+697 
-708 RQQDADFKSRVQNE
+708 
-722 DYDFQ
+722 
-727 KQQRQDNRDFLKQ
+727 RDFLKQ

-844 AETMQSMNLNVEM
+844 AETMQSVHLNVEM

-880 SDAQAEMAKSY
+880 SEAQAEMAKSY

-934 MMQQGMTGMGQQQMA
+934 MMQQGMMGMGQQQMA

-1009 QPSQPQQPAARTR
+1009 QPSQPQQPAARTK

>member
-102 TKEPTSAIRPVVPS
+102 TKEPTPAIRPVVPS

-124 NDLTGFTNG
+124 NDFTGFANG

-171 PDLKTCRIYIVS
+171 PDFKTCRIYIVS

-207 IATKTVDAKIALSL
+207 IATKTVDAKIAVSL

-228 NEFVGNYLTDQQSV
+228 NEFVDNYLTDQQSV

-250 LRTCV
+250 LRTCI
-255 KNTLTQLLRNL
+255 KSTLAQLLRNL

-292 LYGIEVNKVLDIT
+292 LYGIEVTKVLDIT

-336 FRNRIEQEKN
+336 FRNRLEQEKN

-595 KQQRQQDADFKSRV
+595 KQQRQ
-609 QNEDYDFQ
+609 
-617 KQQRQQDADF
+617 
-627 KSRVQN
+627 
-633 EDYDFQKQQRQQ
+633 
-645 DADFKSRVQNE
+645 
-656 DYDFQKQQRQQD
+656 
-668 ADFKSRVQ
+668 
-676 NEDYDFQKQQRQD
+676 D

-727 KQQRQDNRDFLKQ
+727 KQQRQDERDFLKQ

-880 SDAQAEMAKSY
+880 SEAQAEMAKSY

-934 MMQQGMTGMGQQQMA
+934 MMQQGMMGMGQQQMA

-1009 QPSQPQQPAARTR
+1009 QPSQPQQPAARTK

>member
-102 TKEPTSAIRPVVPS
+102 TKEPTPAIRPVVPS

-124 NDLTGFTNG
+124 NDFTGFANG

-171 PDLKTCRIYIVS
+171 PDFKTCRIYIVS

-207 IATKTVDAKIALSL
+207 IATKTVDAKIAISL

-228 NEFVGNYLTDQQSV
+228 NEFVDNYLTDQQSV

-250 LRTCV
+250 LRTCI
-255 KNTLTQLLRNL
+255 KSTLAQLLRNL

-292 LYGIEVNKVLDIT
+292 LYGIEVTKVLDIT

-336 FRNRIEQEKN
+336 FRNRLEQEKN

-617 KQQRQQDADF
+617 KQQRQD
-627 KSRVQN
+627 
-633 EDYDFQKQQRQQ
+633 E
-645 DADFKSRVQNE
+645 
-656 DYDFQKQQRQQD
+656 
-668 ADFKSRVQ
+668 
-676 NEDYDFQKQQRQD
+676 
-689 DREFNNQQ
+689 
-697 RQSDWEFNNQQ
+697 
-708 RQQDADFKSRVQNE
+708 
-722 DYDFQ
+722 
-727 KQQRQDNRDFLKQ
+727 RDFLKQ

-880 SDAQAEMAKSY
+880 SEAQAEMAKSY

-934 MMQQGMTGMGQQQMA
+934 MMQQGMMGMGQQQMA

-1009 QPSQPQQPAARTR
+1009 QPSQPQQPAARTK

>member
-33 LPDAN
+33 LHDTN

-102 TKEPTSAIRPVVPS
+102 TKEPTPAIRPVVPS
-116 EPKVEDKP
+116 EPKAEDKT
-124 NDLTGFTNG
+124 NDFTGFANG
-133 ASAIGRGIRN
+133 ESAIGRGIRN

-255 KNTLTQLLRNL
+255 KNTLTQLLRHL
-266 DYQQDGLPEPIVNNL
+266 DYQQDGLPEPIINNL

-292 LYGIEVNKVLDIT
+292 LYGIEVTKVLDIT

-328 DYLTRSNE
+328 DYLTRSND
-336 FRNRIEQEKN
+336 FRNRLEQEKN

-359 RQTLQSINKDKLL
+359 RQSLQNINKDKLL

-595 KQQRQQDADFKSRV
+595 KQQRQ
-609 QNEDYDFQ
+609 
-617 KQQRQQDADF
+617 
-627 KSRVQN
+627 
-633 EDYDFQKQQRQQ
+633 
-645 DADFKSRVQNE
+645 
-656 DYDFQKQQRQQD
+656 
-668 ADFKSRVQ
+668 
-676 NEDYDFQKQQRQD
+676 
-689 DREFNNQQ
+689 
-697 RQSDWEFNNQQ
+697 
-708 RQQDADFKSRVQNE
+708 
-722 DYDFQ
+722 
-727 KQQRQDNRDFLKQ
+727 DNRDFLKQ

-934 MMQQGMTGMGQQQMA
+934 MMQQGMMGMGQQQMA

>member
-1 MKCPKCGYPVLP
+1 MKCPICGYPVLP
-13 KFTKCPHCGESLIK
+13 KFTKCPHCGESLVK

-78 GCSAIVFMN
+78 GCTAIVFMN

-102 TKEPTSAIRPVVPS
+102 TKEPTPAIRPVVPS
-116 EPKVEDKP
+116 EPKAGDRT
-124 NDLTGFTNG
+124 NDFTGFANG
-133 ASAIGRGIRN
+133 ESAIGRGIRN

-152 NPEQHVKRVERTKE
+152 KPEQHEKRVEHTKE
-166 KISKL
+166 KINKL

-242 STVLFQQQ
+242 STILFQQQ
-250 LRTCV
+250 LRTCI
-255 KNTLTQLLRNL
+255 KSTLTQLLRNL
-266 DYQQDGLPEPIVNNL
+266 DYQQDGLPEPIINNL

-292 LYGIEVNKVLDIT
+292 LYGIEVTKVLDIT

-431 DSIVDLMRAQAEQDL
+431 DSIVDLMRVQAEQDL

-459 NKKDHDIAN
+459 NKKYHDIAN

-531 KRQNDWEFSNQ
+531 KRQNDWEFS
-542 QRQSDWEFNNQQ
+542 
-554 RQQDADFKS
+554 
-563 RVQNEDYD
+563 
-571 FQKQQRQQDADFKSR
+571 
-586 VQNEDYDFQ
+586 
-595 KQQRQQDADFKSRV
+595 
-609 QNEDYDFQ
+609 
-617 KQQRQQDADF
+617 
-627 KSRVQN
+627 
-633 EDYDFQKQQRQQ
+633 
-645 DADFKSRVQNE
+645 
-656 DYDFQKQQRQQD
+656 
-668 ADFKSRVQ
+668 
-676 NEDYDFQKQQRQD
+676 
-689 DREFNNQQ
+689 
-697 RQSDWEFNNQQ
+697 NQQ

-880 SDAQAEMAKSY
+880 SEAQAEMAKSY

-934 MMQQGMTGMGQQQMA
+934 MMQQGMMGMGQQQMA

-1009 QPSQPQQPAARTR
+1009 QPSQPQQPAARTK

>member
-102 TKEPTSAIRPVVPS
+102 TKEPTPAIRPVVPS

-124 NDLTGFTNG
+124 NDFTGFANG

-171 PDLKTCRIYIVS
+171 PDFKTCRIYIVS

-250 LRTCV
+250 LRTCI
-255 KNTLTQLLRNL
+255 KSTLAQLLRNL

-292 LYGIEVNKVLDIT
+292 LYGIEVTKVLDIT

-336 FRNRIEQEKN
+336 FRNRLEQEKN

-411 VKEEDIAALE
+411 VKEEDIATLE

-459 NKKDHDIAN
+459 NKKDHDRAN

-595 KQQRQQDADFKSRV
+595 KQQRQD
-609 QNEDYDFQ
+609 E
-617 KQQRQQDADF
+617 
-627 KSRVQN
+627 
-633 EDYDFQKQQRQQ
+633 
-645 DADFKSRVQNE
+645 
-656 DYDFQKQQRQQD
+656 
-668 ADFKSRVQ
+668 
-676 NEDYDFQKQQRQD
+676 
-689 DREFNNQQ
+689 
-697 RQSDWEFNNQQ
+697 
-708 RQQDADFKSRVQNE
+708 
-722 DYDFQ
+722 
-727 KQQRQDNRDFLKQ
+727 RDFLKQ

-880 SDAQAEMAKSY
+880 SEAQAEMAKSY

-934 MMQQGMTGMGQQQMA
+934 MMQQGMMGMGQQQMA

-1009 QPSQPQQPAARTR
+1009 QPSQPQQPAARTK

>member
-61 ETELINTDG
+61 ETELINTDS

-102 TKEPTSAIRPVVPS
+102 TKEPTPAIRPVVPS

-124 NDLTGFTNG
+124 NDFTGFANG

-152 NPEQHVKRVERTKE
+152 KPEQHEKRVERTKE
-166 KISKL
+166 KINKL

-250 LRTCV
+250 LRTCI
-255 KNTLTQLLRNL
+255 KSTLAQLLRNL

-292 LYGIEVNKVLDIT
+292 LYGIEVTKVLDIT

-336 FRNRIEQEKN
+336 FRNRLEQEKN

-571 FQKQQRQQDADFKSR
+571 FQKQQRQ
-586 VQNEDYDFQ
+586 
-595 KQQRQQDADFKSRV
+595 
-609 QNEDYDFQ
+609 
-617 KQQRQQDADF
+617 
-627 KSRVQN
+627 
-633 EDYDFQKQQRQQ
+633 
-645 DADFKSRVQNE
+645 
-656 DYDFQKQQRQQD
+656 
-668 ADFKSRVQ
+668 
-676 NEDYDFQKQQRQD
+676 D

-727 KQQRQDNRDFLKQ
+727 KQQRQDERDFLKQ

-880 SDAQAEMAKSY
+880 SEAQAEMAKSY
-891 SSEKENELRAQQ
+891 CSEKENELRAQQ

-934 MMQQGMTGMGQQQMA
+934 MMQQGMMGMGQQQMA

-1009 QPSQPQQPAARTR
+1009 QPSQPQQPAARTK

>member
-1 MKCPKCGYPVLP
+1 M
-13 KFTKCPHCGESLIK
+13 
-27 EDNNTN
+27 
-33 LPDAN
+33 
-38 DFSIVKGRAIWNVQK
+38 
-53 GEIAHLIK
+53 
-61 ETELINTDG
+61 
-70 LKGVIVQE
+70 
-78 GCSAIVFMN
+78 
-87 GIITSIMQAGIYSFP
+87 
-102 TKEPTSAIRPVVPS
+102 
-116 EPKVEDKP
+116 
-124 NDLTGFTNG
+124 
-133 ASAIGRGIRN
+133 
-143 FLFGKKKDE
+143 
-152 NPEQHVKRVERTKE
+152 
-166 KISKL
+166 

-242 STVLFQQQ
+242 STILFQQQ
-250 LRTCV
+250 LRTCI
-255 KNTLTQLLRNL
+255 KSTLTQLLRNL
-266 DYQQDGLPEPIVNNL
+266 DYQQDGLPEPIINNL

-292 LYGIEVNKVLDIT
+292 LYGIEVTKVLDIT

-571 FQKQQRQQDADFKSR
+571 FQKQQRQD
-586 VQNEDYDFQ
+586 E
-595 KQQRQQDADFKSRV
+595 
-609 QNEDYDFQ
+609 
-617 KQQRQQDADF
+617 
-627 KSRVQN
+627 
-633 EDYDFQKQQRQQ
+633 
-645 DADFKSRVQNE
+645 
-656 DYDFQKQQRQQD
+656 
-668 ADFKSRVQ
+668 
-676 NEDYDFQKQQRQD
+676 
-689 DREFNNQQ
+689 
-697 RQSDWEFNNQQ
+697 
-708 RQQDADFKSRVQNE
+708 
-722 DYDFQ
+722 
-727 KQQRQDNRDFLKQ
+727 RDFLKQ

-934 MMQQGMTGMGQQQMA
+934 MMQQGMMGMGQQQMA

-1009 QPSQPQQPAARTR
+1009 QPSQPQQPAARTK

>member
-13 KFTKCPHCGESLIK
+13 KFTKCPHCGESLVK

-78 GCSAIVFMN
+78 GCTAIVFMN
-87 GIITSIMQAGIYSFP
+87 GIITSIMQADVYTFS
-102 TKEPTSAIRPVVPS
+102 ENETSPSARPGDVNIAKTENQTALSKGFLS
-116 EPKVEDKP
+116 E
-124 NDLTGFTNG
+124 
-133 ASAIGRGIRN
+133 ASALGRGISK
-143 FLFGKKKDE
+143 FIFGKKKE
-152 NPEQHVKRVERTKE
+152 EKTEQHEKRVERTKE
-166 KISKL
+166 KINKL

-207 IATKTVDAKIALSL
+207 IATKTVDAKIAVSL

-255 KNTLTQLLRNL
+255 KSTLTQLLRNL
-266 DYQQDGLPEPIVNNL
+266 DYQQEGLPEPIINNL

-292 LYGIEVNKVLDIT
+292 LYGIEVTKVLDIT

-328 DYLTRSNE
+328 DYLTRTNE

-459 NKKDHDIAN
+459 NKKDHDRAN

-515 QFQQEQKLED
+515 HFQQEQKLED

-531 KRQNDWEFSNQ
+531 KRQNDWEFS
-542 QRQSDWEFNNQQ
+542 
-554 RQQDADFKS
+554 
-563 RVQNEDYD
+563 
-571 FQKQQRQQDADFKSR
+571 
-586 VQNEDYDFQ
+586 
-595 KQQRQQDADFKSRV
+595 
-609 QNEDYDFQ
+609 
-617 KQQRQQDADF
+617 
-627 KSRVQN
+627 
-633 EDYDFQKQQRQQ
+633 
-645 DADFKSRVQNE
+645 
-656 DYDFQKQQRQQD
+656 
-668 ADFKSRVQ
+668 
-676 NEDYDFQKQQRQD
+676 
-689 DREFNNQQ
+689 
-697 RQSDWEFNNQQ
+697 NQQ

-844 AETMQSMNLNVEM
+844 AETMQSMNFNVEM

-880 SDAQAEMAKSY
+880 SEAQAEMAKSY

-934 MMQQGMTGMGQQQMA
+934 MMQQGMMGMGQQQMA

-1009 QPSQPQQPAARTR
+1009 QPSQPQQPAARTK

>member
-1 MKCPKCGYPVLP
+1 MKCPICGYPVLP
-13 KFTKCPHCGESLIK
+13 KFTKCPHCGESLVK

-78 GCSAIVFMN
+78 GCTAIVFMN

-102 TKEPTSAIRPVVPS
+102 TKEPTPAIRPVVPS
-116 EPKVEDKP
+116 EPKAGDRT
-124 NDLTGFTNG
+124 NDFTGFANG
-133 ASAIGRGIRN
+133 ESAIGRGIRN

-152 NPEQHVKRVERTKE
+152 KPEQHEKRVERTKE
-166 KISKL
+166 KINKL

-250 LRTCV
+250 LRTCI
-255 KNTLTQLLRNL
+255 KSTLTQLLRNL
-266 DYQQDGLPEPIVNNL
+266 DYQQDGLPEPIINNL

-292 LYGIEVNKVLDIT
+292 LYGIEVTKVLDIT

-571 FQKQQRQQDADFKSR
+571 FQKQQRQQDADF
-586 VQNEDYDFQ
+586 N
-595 KQQRQQDADFKSRV
+595 
-609 QNEDYDFQ
+609 
-617 KQQRQQDADF
+617 
-627 KSRVQN
+627 
-633 EDYDFQKQQRQQ
+633 
-645 DADFKSRVQNE
+645 
-656 DYDFQKQQRQQD
+656 
-668 ADFKSRVQ
+668 SRVQ

-697 RQSDWEFNNQQ
+697 RESDWEFNNQQ

-727 KQQRQDNRDFLKQ
+727 KQQRQDERDFLKQ

-934 MMQQGMTGMGQQQMA
+934 MMQQGMMGMGQQQMA

-1009 QPSQPQQPAARTR
+1009 QPSQPQQPAARTK

>member
-102 TKEPTSAIRPVVPS
+102 TKEPTPAIRPVVPS

-542 QRQSDWEFNNQQ
+542 QRQSDWDFNNQQ

-595 KQQRQQDADFKSRV
+595 KQQRQD
-609 QNEDYDFQ
+609 E
-617 KQQRQQDADF
+617 
-627 KSRVQN
+627 
-633 EDYDFQKQQRQQ
+633 
-645 DADFKSRVQNE
+645 
-656 DYDFQKQQRQQD
+656 
-668 ADFKSRVQ
+668 
-676 NEDYDFQKQQRQD
+676 
-689 DREFNNQQ
+689 REFSNQQ

-727 KQQRQDNRDFLKQ
+727 KQQRQDERDLLKQQRDFQGKVQNEDYDFQKQQRQQDADFKSRIQNEDYDFQKQQRQDDRDFLKQ

-749 NDDYEFLKKQRLD
+749 NEDYEFLKKQRLD

-813 DVLERK
+813 DALERK

-934 MMQQGMTGMGQQQMA
+934 MMQQGMMGMGQQQMA

-982 ALDNIGRVSTAAA
+982 ALDNIGRVSAAAA
-995 SNMNAYGGRNQQYQ
+995 SNMNAYEGRNQQYQ
-1009 QPSQPQQPAARTR
+1009 QPSQPQQPVARTK

>member
-78 GCSAIVFMN
+78 GCTAIVFMN

-102 TKEPTSAIRPVVPS
+102 TKEPTPAIRPVVPS
-116 EPKVEDKP
+116 EPKAGDRT
-124 NDLTGFTNG
+124 NDFTGFANG
-133 ASAIGRGIRN
+133 ESAIGRGIRN

-152 NPEQHVKRVERTKE
+152 KPEQHEKRVERTKE
-166 KISKL
+166 KINKL

-228 NEFVGNYLTDQQSV
+228 NEFVDNYLTDQQSV

-250 LRTCV
+250 LRTCI
-255 KNTLTQLLRNL
+255 KSTLAQLLRNL

-292 LYGIEVNKVLDIT
+292 LYGIEVTKVLDIT

-336 FRNRIEQEKN
+336 FRNRLEQEKN

-633 EDYDFQKQQRQQ
+633 EDYDFQKQQRQ
-645 DADFKSRVQNE
+645 DE
-656 DYDFQKQQRQQD
+656 
-668 ADFKSRVQ
+668 
-676 NEDYDFQKQQRQD
+676 
-689 DREFNNQQ
+689 
-697 RQSDWEFNNQQ
+697 
-708 RQQDADFKSRVQNE
+708 
-722 DYDFQ
+722 
-727 KQQRQDNRDFLKQ
+727 RDFLKQ

-880 SDAQAEMAKSY
+880 SEAQAEMAKSY

-934 MMQQGMTGMGQQQMA
+934 MMQQGMMGMGQQQMA

-1009 QPSQPQQPAARTR
+1009 QPSQPQQPAARTK

>member
-1 MKCPKCGYPVLP
+1 MKCPICGYPVLP
-13 KFTKCPHCGESLIK
+13 KFTKCPHCGESLVK

-78 GCSAIVFMN
+78 GCTAIVFMN

-102 TKEPTSAIRPVVPS
+102 TKEPTPAIRPVVPS
-116 EPKVEDKP
+116 EPKAGDRT
-124 NDLTGFTNG
+124 NDFTGFANG
-133 ASAIGRGIRN
+133 ESAIGRGIRN

-152 NPEQHVKRVERTKE
+152 KPEQHEKRVEHTKE
-166 KISKL
+166 KINKL

-242 STVLFQQQ
+242 STILFQQQ
-250 LRTCV
+250 LRTCI
-255 KNTLTQLLRNL
+255 KSTLTQLLRNL
-266 DYQQDGLPEPIVNNL
+266 DYQQDGLPEPIINNL

-292 LYGIEVNKVLDIT
+292 LYGIEVTKVLDIT

-542 QRQSDWEFNNQQ
+542 QRQ
-554 RQQDADFKS
+554 QDADFKS

-571 FQKQQRQQDADFKSR
+571 FQM
-586 VQNEDYDFQ
+586 
-595 KQQRQQDADFKSRV
+595 
-609 QNEDYDFQ
+609 
-617 KQQRQQDADF
+617 
-627 KSRVQN
+627 
-633 EDYDFQKQQRQQ
+633 
-645 DADFKSRVQNE
+645 
-656 DYDFQKQQRQQD
+656 
-668 ADFKSRVQ
+668 
-676 NEDYDFQKQQRQD
+676 
-689 DREFNNQQ
+689 
-697 RQSDWEFNNQQ
+697 QQ

-844 AETMQSMNLNVEM
+844 AETMQSMNFNVEM

-880 SDAQAEMAKSY
+880 SEAQAEMAKSY

-919 AQNSQ
+919 VQNSQ

-934 MMQQGMTGMGQQQMA
+934 MMQQGMMGMGQQQMA

-1009 QPSQPQQPAARTR
+1009 QPFQPQQPTARTK

>member
-1 MKCPKCGYPVLP
+1 
-13 KFTKCPHCGESLIK
+13 
-27 EDNNTN
+27 
-33 LPDAN
+33 
-38 DFSIVKGRAIWNVQK
+38 
-53 GEIAHLIK
+53 
-61 ETELINTDG
+61 
-70 LKGVIVQE
+70 
-78 GCSAIVFMN
+78 MN

-102 TKEPTSAIRPVVPS
+102 TKEPTPAIRPVVPS
-116 EPKVEDKP
+116 EPKAGDRT
-124 NDLTGFTNG
+124 NDFTGFANG
-133 ASAIGRGIRN
+133 ESAIGRGIRN

-152 NPEQHVKRVERTKE
+152 KPEQHEKRVEHTKE
-166 KISKL
+166 KINKL

-242 STVLFQQQ
+242 STILFQQQ
-250 LRTCV
+250 LRTCI
-255 KNTLTQLLRNL
+255 KSTLTQLLRNL
-266 DYQQDGLPEPIVNNL
+266 DYQQDGLPEPIINNL

-292 LYGIEVNKVLDIT
+292 LYGIEVTKVLDIT

-431 DSIVDLMRAQAEQDL
+431 DSIVDLMRVQAEQDL

-459 NKKDHDIAN
+459 NKKYHDIAN

-531 KRQNDWEFSNQ
+531 KRQNDWEFS
-542 QRQSDWEFNNQQ
+542 
-554 RQQDADFKS
+554 
-563 RVQNEDYD
+563 
-571 FQKQQRQQDADFKSR
+571 
-586 VQNEDYDFQ
+586 
-595 KQQRQQDADFKSRV
+595 
-609 QNEDYDFQ
+609 
-617 KQQRQQDADF
+617 
-627 KSRVQN
+627 
-633 EDYDFQKQQRQQ
+633 
-645 DADFKSRVQNE
+645 
-656 DYDFQKQQRQQD
+656 
-668 ADFKSRVQ
+668 
-676 NEDYDFQKQQRQD
+676 
-689 DREFNNQQ
+689 
-697 RQSDWEFNNQQ
+697 NQQ

-934 MMQQGMTGMGQQQMA
+934 MMQQGMMGMGQQQMA

-1009 QPSQPQQPAARTR
+1009 QPSQPQQPAARTK

>member
-102 TKEPTSAIRPVVPS
+102 TKEPTPAIRPVVPS
-116 EPKVEDKP
+116 EPKAGDKT
-124 NDLTGFTNG
+124 NDFTGFANG
-133 ASAIGRGIRN
+133 ESAIGQGIRN
-143 FLFGKKKDE
+143 FLFGKRKDE
-152 NPEQHVKRVERTKE
+152 KPEQHEKRVDRTKE
-166 KISKL
+166 KINKL

-255 KNTLTQLLRNL
+255 KSTLTQLLRNL
-266 DYQQDGLPEPIVNNL
+266 DYQQDGLPEPIIINL
-281 KNRIKSACNEQ
+281 KNRIKSACDEQ
-292 LYGIEVNKVLDIT
+292 LYGIEVTKVLDIT

-336 FRNRIEQEKN
+336 FRNRLEQEKN

-563 RVQNEDYD
+563 RVQNEDY
-571 FQKQQRQQDADFKSR
+571 
-586 VQNEDYDFQ
+586 E
-595 KQQRQQDADFKSRV
+595 
-609 QNEDYDFQ
+609 
-617 KQQRQQDADF
+617 
-627 KSRVQN
+627 
-633 EDYDFQKQQRQQ
+633 
-645 DADFKSRVQNE
+645 
-656 DYDFQKQQRQQD
+656 
-668 ADFKSRVQ
+668 
-676 NEDYDFQKQQRQD
+676 FQKQQRQD

-697 RQSDWEFNNQQ
+697 RQSDWDFNNQQ

-727 KQQRQDNRDFLKQ
+727 KQKRQDDRDFLKQ

-749 NDDYEFLKKQRLD
+749 NEDYEFLKKQRLD
-762 EHQFEQDKR
+762 EQQFEQDKR

-934 MMQQGMTGMGQQQMA
+934 MMQQGMMGMGQQQMA

-1009 QPSQPQQPAARTR
+1009 QPSQPQQPAARTK